1 MSFPTQRQ
9 AVPGEQDRMTPVP
22 DCGEDSY
29 RGSGKLTGKKAV
41 ITGGT
46 AASAALSRSPMREK
60 APTF

>member
-1 MSFPTQRQ
+1 
-9 AVPGEQDRMTPVP
+9 MTPVP